1 VPEVSAR
8 DRKALVALVQQAQLV
23 DAFGKFPKKQF
34 MDRPGDQAR
43 IAARVIE
50 MRKTAGELSA
60 AFREQHADVPWD
72 DLEALGRA
80 PEELWRAARK
90 ITPKMLAELEPLL
103 EGLPEAGFVMRGPPK
118 PRKTASRPGSRR
130 AARS

>member
-1 VPEVSAR
+1 VPEVSAP
-8 DRKALVALVQQAQLV
+8 DRRALVELVQRAQLV
-23 DAFGKFPKKQF
+23 GAFGKLPKKQF

-60 AFREQHADVPWD
+60 AFRKEHAGVPWD
-72 DLEALGRA
+72 DLERLGRS
-80 PEELWRAARK
+80 PEELWRAAKK
-90 ITPKMLAELEPLL
+90 ITPKMLGELEPLL

-118 PRKTASRPGSRR
+118 PRKTASRR